1 MVNDDANAFF
11 VQALQEVRFPVV
23 ISPCGEPIIHHPLNL
38 YVRHRADHVRM
49 RRTELPQR
57 FEDTFARFNS
67 TIVTNE
73 DDQDALSFGRGH
85 KSQEGAQL
93 IRTRTSKVVIELDC
107 LGGLVEPVNQR
118 SSEHRS
124 DRVKPKFEGGGNTE
138 IPPTPAQSPEKILV
152 PGLARCTQ
160 LSFCGHDVN
169 RDRVVAGAAVP
180 APEPP
185 KAATERSALNTRRRN
200 ETTDRCQPESLRFS
214 VKLSPRNT
222 RFSAHCLAL
231 RIDPNAFHR

>member
-23 ISPCGEPIIHHPLNL
+23 MTPCGEPIIHHPLNL

-67 TIVTNE
+67 TVVTNE

-93 IRTRTSKVVIELDC
+93 IRTRSSKVVIELDC
-107 LGGLVEPVNQR
+107 LCGLVEPVNQH
-118 SSEHRS
+118 SPEHRS
-124 DRVKPKFEGGGNTE
+124 HRVKLKFEGGSNTE
-138 IPPTPAQSPEKILV
+138 ISPAPTQSPEKILV
-152 PGLARCTQ
+152 PGLARRKQTAI
-160 LSFCGHDVN
+160 CGHDV
-169 RDRVVAGAAVP
+169 DR
-180 APEPP
+180 
-185 KAATERSALNTRRRN
+185 S
-200 ETTDRCQPESLRFS
+200 
-214 VKLSPRNT
+214 
-222 RFSAHCLAL
+222 
-231 RIDPNAFHR
+231 